1 MQKTRLFQFVILT
14 LFIALFQGCN
24 STPDTYMASQK
35 YILSNGKS
43 ASCDAVL
50 DKKYYE
56 ICYNNGL
63 KGALFVSYVLSGDK
77 VDAHNIEER
86 PSFYED
92 KSLPKKYES
101 RASDYTGSGYERGH
115 LANDA
120 SFDYSQASLKSTYVM
135 SNIVPQEPSV
145 NRYAWSDTEKE
156 ERTLA
161 KKYGEVGVIIG
172 VVYDDNPQRIGADAI
187 AVPEA
192 FYKTIFNANGE
203 QVCYYYNNL
212 PTLDIEKDRLEEHKV
227 DCATLTLEYDGMRT
241 ISLNTPTQ
249 ITPKK
254 PSTQEYSCQVKKTC
268 STITSCDEAY
278 FYLGSCGFSNLD
290 KNNDGVPC
298 ESLCN

>member
-1 MQKTRLFQFVILT
+1 MTKTRLFQFVILT

-77 VDAHNIEER
+77 VDALNIEER

-212 PTLDIEKDRLEEHKV
+212 PILDTEKDRLEEHKV

-241 ISLNTPTQ
+241 ISLKSM
-249 ITPKK
+249 KK
-254 PSTQEYSCQVKKTC
+254 IPSKPVYSCQKKKTC
-268 STITSCDEAY
+268 SSISSCDEAY

-290 KNNDGVPC
+290 KNKDGIPC